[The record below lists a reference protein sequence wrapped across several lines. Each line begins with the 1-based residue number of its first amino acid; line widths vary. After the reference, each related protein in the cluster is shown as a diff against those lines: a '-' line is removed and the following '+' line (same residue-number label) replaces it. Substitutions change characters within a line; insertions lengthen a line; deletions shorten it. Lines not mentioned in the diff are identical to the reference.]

1 MTPSN
6 HNRMMFATFSQTPG
20 SCKHRS
26 SSRWPTIPLLISD
39 KGSRASAS
47 RLCTPRAI
55 PIVRHGAG
63 RTGPARSPR
72 RQGTRATRGG

>member
-39 KGSRASAS
+39 RGIHDDRAGSGYTR
-47 RLCTPRAI
+47 RHECRFTP
-55 PIVRHGAG
+55 
-63 RTGPARSPR
+63 S
-72 RQGTRATRGG
+72 

>member
-26 SSRWPTIPLLISD
+26 SSRLADNPAAHIGQRHSRRPRWLRVHAPT
-39 KGSRASAS
+39 
-47 RLCTPRAI
+47 
-55 PIVRHGAG
+55 
-63 RTGPARSPR
+63 R
-72 RQGTRATRGG
+72 RQVSAP